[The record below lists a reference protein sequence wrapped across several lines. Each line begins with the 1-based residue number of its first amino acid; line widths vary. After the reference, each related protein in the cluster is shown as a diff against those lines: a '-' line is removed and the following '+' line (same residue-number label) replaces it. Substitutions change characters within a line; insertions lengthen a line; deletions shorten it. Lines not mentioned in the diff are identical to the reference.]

1 MGTLAKVKKAISE
14 IQSQNK
20 NLPNA
25 GAKRILTSLVENNG
39 KWEVISQRTFQ
50 GQPRTYGVGKDAR
63 EALLDA
69 IQHTKDWVDDYGSPQ
84 GLWVMFIPGK
94 LQLIA
99 VTGVN

>member
-1 MGTLAKVKKAISE
+1 MGTLAKVKKVISE
-14 IQSQNK
+14 LQSQNSS
-20 NLPNA
+20 LPNA
-25 GAKRILTSLVENNG
+25 GSRRILTSLVESNG
-39 KWEVISQRTFQ
+39 TWEVISQKTFQ
-50 GQPRTYGVGKDAR
+50 GEPRVYGIGKEPK

-84 GLWVMFIPGK
+84 GLWVVYIPGK